1 MNERNSI
8 FSRGSRNI
16 RNLFE
21 KKYRSDTISFFNLY
35 TMNTP
40 STFSATQESVDVLQL
55 IQHLRNDLIKDFLDE
70 RNLTSYV
77 ATNYKIN
84 DLSAVKVEF
93 IKADLKRLLTSP
105 IDEVWYAPIIEEF
118 KTTGTVALAE
128 GNEKLFYKEIENV
141 LKKNMY

>member
-1 MNERNSI
+1 MNGLNSI
-8 FSRGSRNI
+8 FNRWSRNI
-16 RNLFE
+16 HNLFE
-21 KKYRSDTISFFNLY
+21 KKYRIDTISFFNLY

-40 STFSATQESVDVLQL
+40 STFSATQESVDVLHL

-70 RNLTSYV
+70 RNLISYV

-93 IKADLKRLLTSP
+93 IKADLKRLLASP
-105 IDEVWYAPIIEEF
+105 IDETWYAPIIEEF

>member
-1 MNERNSI
+1 M
-8 FSRGSRNI
+8 
-16 RNLFE
+16 FE
-21 KKYRSDTISFFNLY
+21 KKYRRQTNSFFNLY
-35 TMNTP
+35 RMNTP

-55 IQHLRNDLIKDFLDE
+55 IQHLRDDLIKDVLDE

-77 ATNYKIN
+77 SNNYKIN
-84 DLSAVKVEF
+84 DLSAIKVEF
-93 IKADLKRLLTSP
+93 IKADLKRLLASP
-105 IDEVWYAPIIEEF
+105 VDTTWYAPIIEEF

>member
-16 RNLFE
+16 HNLFE
-21 KKYRSDTISFFNLY
+21 KKYRIDTISFFNLY

-70 RNLTSYV
+70 RNLTAYV

-93 IKADLKRLLTSP
+93 IKADLKRLLASP
-105 IDEVWYAPIIEEF
+105 IDEAWYAPIIEEF